1 MPRSLSMPQLICC
14 HGVANF
20 DGTYL
25 EEFQKFCQGVSEVV
39 CHSHALGDSRRFW
52 VLPCPSARPSWP
64 VRVFSVQT
72 KKTKR
77 GASGATGATVCGC
90 RRGRRGEAHGWPR
103 RNFPLSGA
111 ISWRFTVSFLS
122 NKNEYFSICRDF
134 LNADVKWTKLII
146 FFIIVFRGRWLP
158 WAFTAAM
165 KVRALAFFACY
176 LLFGRRFGHRKQRRW
191 LRSYSSYKQEGK
203 MKAGVLYRI
212 NLHYTAV
219 AWPCFTVFLWHE
231 EKVNDLHLNT
241 VSRYLDPDLDLWSI
255 ATPHGLVGPRSNSM
269 IFSKLPLSKSLWNV
283 WRVSSHLSLLVVVWN
298 LTWRRETKSPVAF
311 ELLVDILMHLL
322 IFIGILLWDPQT
334 LETHEAWNSNLTVPS
349 LSGML

>member
-1 MPRSLSMPQLICC
+1 MGIHSCNESQSFGFLRMLSIVWTSIWTSEAEEVIEELQQLQ
-14 HGVANF
+14 
-20 DGTYL
+20 T
-25 EEFQKFCQGVSEVV
+25 
-39 CHSHALGDSRRFW
+39 RR
-52 VLPCPSARPSWP
+52 
-64 VRVFSVQT
+64 QN
-72 KKTKR
+72 
-77 GASGATGATVCGC
+77 
-90 RRGRRGEAHGWPR
+90 E
-103 RNFPLSGA
+103 
-111 ISWRFTVSFLS
+111 SWR
-122 NKNEYFSICRDF
+122 
-134 LNADVKWTKLII
+134 II
-146 FFIIVFRGRWLP
+146 
-158 WAFTAAM
+158 
-165 KVRALAFFACY
+165 
-176 LLFGRRFGHRKQRRW
+176 
-191 LRSYSSYKQEGK
+191 S
-203 MKAGVLYRI
+203 YRI

-255 ATPHGLVGPRSNSM
+255 ATPHGLVGRRSNSM

-322 IFIGILLWDPQT
+322 IFISILLWDPQT